1 MSGTGGSGGGVYE
14 TPADNCELLIIQ
26 TQLSSPKEEVVDTIQ
41 IKDVLDVALQ
51 TIGNT
56 TVVVALHRGKL
67 AGGLASPRVQ
77 QLRECMV
84 KGIHYQATVT
94 EKSDGQIRVRV
105 EAIHGE

>member
-1 MSGTGGSGGGVYE
+1 MGLPNNPDFIYPRFNQKEWSYMSGTGDSGGGVYE
-14 TPADNCELLIIQ
+14 APADNCELLIIQ

-67 AGGLASPRVQ
+67 VFNCIITR
-77 QLRECMV
+77 
-84 KGIHYQATVT
+84 Y
-94 EKSDGQIRVRV
+94 
-105 EAIHGE
+105 